1 MELFPDFE
9 SNTELSGSRILIL
22 NMAPVLYLVVM
33 TFTVTAG
40 SGLCAFFFP
49 LVKMLWKTHI
59 TKKKKKMHSSLRNTD
74 VSLLSGCVE

>member
-33 TFTVTAG
+33 TFTITAG

-59 TKKKKKMHSSLRNTD
+59 TKKKMHSSLRNTD
-74 VSLLSGCVE
+74 VSLLSGRVE